1 MAPKPKTTID
11 SLDKI
16 QEHEEINEA
25 EEEEAPN
32 ELQRMKE
39 YLKRQREE
47 SLYNPLTHLAQLLR
61 DVVN

>member
-39 YLKRQREE
+39 YLKR
-47 SLYNPLTHLAQLLR
+47 
-61 DVVN
+61 